1 MQHHRLFRIAC
12 CAALAFSMGQITNT
26 LLPVL
31 IRLRLGLTGS
41 SYSLVEASW
50 SIGALTA
57 GVAFSKF
64 ASSKLG
70 ELGHDFFFIL
80 VLAGLLSIV
89 PQLSWF
95 PALLTAHLLLGVG
108 FSFVRIRSE
117 TRFLTEC
124 PTHLLGRLRANSLFI
139 TSLVGLII
147 FATPTIY
154 SNLSV
159 SSLYQLLSG
168 MVAISAIALLVFVRR
183 KEFS

>member
-1 MQHHRLFRIAC
+1 MRLH
-12 CAALAFSMGQITNT
+12 
-26 LLPVL
+26 
-31 IRLRLGLTGS
+31 LGLTGK

-50 SIGALTA
+50 SIGALTT
-57 GVAFSKF
+57 GLAFAKF
-64 ASSKLG
+64 ANRKLG
-70 ELGHDFFFIL
+70 GVGHDFFFIL

-124 PTHLLGRLRANSLFI
+124 PMHLLGRFRANSLFI
-139 TSLVGLII
+139 TSLVGLVV
-147 FATPTIY
+147 FATPTIC

-159 SSLYQLLSG
+159 PSLYQLLSG
-168 MVAISAIALLVFVRR
+168 MVAMSAIALLAFSRR
-183 KEFS
+183 KAFF